1 LLDNQRFEDIGHFD
15 DDLIV
20 LGDRSTV
27 GDSTEDANPVGSDIA
42 YILYTSGSTG
52 KPKGVVHTHDSA
64 AAFID
69 WCESTFNPVNDDRFS
84 SHAPFHFDL
93 SILDLFLPLTC
104 GARVVLIGEEA
115 GKQPLTLAQVIEE
128 RALTVWYS
136 TPSTLRLMTGYGRIE
151 RRNHSSLRL
160 VLFAGEVFPVAALN
174 SLRQHWTVPRFFN
187 LYGPTET
194 NVCTFFELPASIDAA
209 RTTPYPIGAVCDGD
223 SARVLDTEGKD
234 VVAGT
239 EGELCVSGGTVMQG
253 YWNLPERTAHAFVT
267 DDAGVRWYRTGDI
280 VVESPKDGYL
290 FRGRTDRMV
299 KRRGYR
305 VELGEIEAALFA
317 HPDIVDAAVT
327 APSDAES
334 GVRLDATL
342 VVPGTS
348 RPSIV
353 ALKQYCSRN
362 LPAYMIPDRFRFRDA
377 IPQTSTGKVDYQKLQ
392 EDAG

>member
-1 LLDNQRFEDIGHFD
+1 
-15 DDLIV
+15 
-20 LGDRSTV
+20 
-27 GDSTEDANPVGSDIA
+27 
-42 YILYTSGSTG
+42 
-52 KPKGVVHTHDSA
+52 
-64 AAFID
+64 
-69 WCESTFNPVNDDRFS
+69 
-84 SHAPFHFDL
+84 
-93 SILDLFLPLTC
+93 
-104 GARVVLIGEEA
+104 
-115 GKQPLTLAQVIEE
+115 
-128 RALTVWYS
+128 
-136 TPSTLRLMTGYGRIE
+136 
-151 RRNHSSLRL
+151 
-160 VLFAGEVFPVAALN
+160 
-174 SLRQHWTVPRFFN
+174 
-187 LYGPTET
+187 
-194 NVCTFFELPASIDAA
+194 
-209 RTTPYPIGAVCDGD
+209 
-223 SARVLDTEGKD
+223 
-234 VVAGT
+234 
-239 EGELCVSGGTVMQG
+239 MQG
-253 YWNLPERTAHAFVT
+253 YWNLPERTADAFVT
-267 DDAGVRWYRTGDI
+267 DDAGVRWYRTGDV

-317 HPDIVDAAVT
+317 HPDIVDVAVT